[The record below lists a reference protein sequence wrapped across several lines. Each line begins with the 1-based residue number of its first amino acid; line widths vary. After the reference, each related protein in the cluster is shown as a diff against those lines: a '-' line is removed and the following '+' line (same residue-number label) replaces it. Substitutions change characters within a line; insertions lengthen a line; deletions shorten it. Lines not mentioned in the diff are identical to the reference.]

1 VTITRRSETS
11 ADEPFLRRMI
21 IASVAQELMAWTW
34 PEAMRDHLLGI
45 QYTAKLGAL
54 RANYPA
60 ATSEI
65 ILADGEPAGWIFIDE
80 SPEEIHLA
88 EIMVLIELRG
98 KGVGSSVMR
107 EVLAAADRAGK
118 PVRLLVN
125 VTNAGA
131 IQLYERLGFR
141 RTGGNEMQHEM
152 ERPCKI

>member
-1 VTITRRSETS
+1 MTITRRPETS

-65 ILADGEPAGWIFIDE
+65 ILVDGEPAGWIFLDE
-80 SPEEIHLA
+80 SADNIHLA

-107 EVLAAADRAGK
+107 EVLAVADRAGK

-141 RTGGNEMQHEM
+141 RTGANEVQHEM